1 MNLESVVGMASTALS
16 YDEIRRIYRLEKNTS
31 KLVEVQDD
39 FYNVLNEFI
48 KQEKERYLESLK
60 DFSIEEARDF
70 ANLKKMVEEI
80 FLLRQRK
87 ILNMALLSSRGN
99 NDSKLALAGPELKTF
114 SSVVALLEK
123 HQQTVEEM
131 FQANSTA
138 KTGAEKAKELDLVEV
153 KILKEVPAFIGTD
166 MKEYGPFSQ
175 NQTVELPFAISKLF
189 LERKLAERTEE

>member
-1 MNLESVVGMASTALS
+1 MATATLS

-31 KLVEVQDD
+31 KLVEVPDD
-39 FYNVLNEFI
+39 FYYVLNEFI
-48 KQEKERYLESLK
+48 KQEKERYLKSLK

-70 ANLKKMVEEI
+70 ANMKKMVEEI

-99 NDSKLALAGPELKTF
+99 NDAKLALAGPELKTF
-114 SSVVALLEK
+114 SSVVILLEK
-123 HQQTVEEM
+123 QQKTIEEM
-131 FQANSTA
+131 FQANATA
-138 KTGAEKAKELDLVEV
+138 KTGGEKAKELDLVSV

-189 LERKLAERTEE
+189 LERKLAERNEE

>member
-1 MNLESVVGMASTALS
+1 MANTVLS

-31 KLVEVQDD
+31 KLVEVADD

-48 KQEKERYLESLK
+48 KQEKEHYLESLK

-99 NDSKLALAGPELKTF
+99 NDSKLAMAGPELKTF
-114 SSVVALLEK
+114 SSVTALLEK
-123 HQQTVEEM
+123 QRETVEEM
-131 FQANSTA
+131 FQANGTE
-138 KTGAEKAKELDLVEV
+138 KTSGEKKKSLDLVPL

-166 MKEYGPFSQ
+166 MKEYGPFSS
-175 NQTVELPFAISKLF
+175 NQTVELPFAIAKLF
-189 LERKLAERTEE
+189 MERKLAERNED

>member
-1 MNLESVVGMASTALS
+1 MASTALS

-131 FQANSTA
+131 FRAHATP
-138 KTGAEKAKELDLVEV
+138 KTTGEKSKELDLVEV
-153 KILKEVPAFIGTD
+153 RILKEVPAFIGTD
-166 MKEYGPFSQ
+166 MKEYGPFSANQ
-175 NQTVELPFAISKLF
+175 NVELPFAISKLF
-189 LERKLAERTEE
+189 LERKLAERNEE